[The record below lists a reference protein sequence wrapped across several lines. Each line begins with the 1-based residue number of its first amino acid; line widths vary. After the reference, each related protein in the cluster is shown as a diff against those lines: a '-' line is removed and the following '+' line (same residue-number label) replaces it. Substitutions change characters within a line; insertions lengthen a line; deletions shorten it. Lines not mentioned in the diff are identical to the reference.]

1 MLDRSTRIFVAG
13 HRGLAGSAIYRCLEK
28 SGFTNIVT
36 CPRSDLDL
44 TNQAAT
50 QKLFASEKPQAVVL
64 AAAKVGGILA
74 NYEFPADFIQ
84 ENLSIQNNVFEAAF
98 RNGVQ
103 HLLFLGSSCV
113 YPRDC
118 AQPMKE
124 EHLMSGPLELTNR
137 AYAVA
142 KIAGIEACWAHN
154 RQHGTRYIAAMPTN
168 LYGPGDNY
176 DLENSH
182 VLPALIRKLHEA
194 KESDALNISIW
205 GTGLAWREFLY
216 SDDLGEACLFLLN
229 LPKRQQDLFFNDR
242 RPPLINVGTGME
254 LQIRDLVL
262 KVANVVGYEGEVSWD
277 HSRPDGTP
285 RKLLDNSLIANLG
298 WKAAIDL
305 DQGIQ
310 MAYTDFLSRYES

>member
-1 MLDRSTRIFVAG
+1 M
-13 HRGLAGSAIYRCLEK
+13 
-28 SGFTNIVT
+28 T

-44 TNQAAT
+44 TDQTAT
-50 QKLFASEKPQAVVL
+50 RKYFACEKPQMVVL
-64 AAAKVGGILA
+64 AAARVGGIRA
-74 NYEFPADFIQ
+74 NQEFPAEFIQ
-84 ENLSIQNNVFEAAF
+84 ENLSIQTNVIEAAF
-98 RNGVQ
+98 HNNVQ
-103 HLLFLGSSCV
+103 NLVFLGSSCI

-118 AQPMKE
+118 PQPIKE
-124 EHLMSGPLELTNR
+124 EYLMSGQLELTNR

-142 KIAGIEACWAHN
+142 KIAGIETCWAHN

-229 LPKRQQDLFFNDR
+229 LPKRQKDLFFNDR

-277 HSRPDGTP
+277 LSRPDGTP

-310 MAYTDFLSRYES
+310 MAYTDFLSRFES

>member
-13 HRGLAGSAIYRCLEK
+13 HRGLAGSAIHRCLKK
-28 SGFTNIVT
+28 SEFSQILT
-36 CPRSDLDL
+36 RSHSELDL

-50 QKLFASEKPQAVVL
+50 QKFFASEKPQAVVL

-103 HLLFLGSSCV
+103 HLLFLGSSCI

-118 AQPMKE
+118 AQPIKE

-154 RQHGTRYIAAMPTN
+154 RQHGTRYIAAMPAN

-194 KESDALNISIW
+194 KESGALKISIW
-205 GTGLAWREFLY
+205 GAGLAWREFLY
-216 SDDLGEACLFLLN
+216 SDDLAHACLFLLN
-229 LPKRQQDLFFNDR
+229 LPARELDSFFNDR

-254 LQIRDLVL
+254 LQIRDLVIR
-262 KVANVVGYEGEVSWD
+262 VANIVGYEGEVSWD

-285 RKLLDNSLIANLG
+285 RKLLDNSLITNLG

-310 MAYTDFLSRYES
+310 LAYSDFLARFNT

>member
-13 HRGLAGSAIYRCLEK
+13 HRGLAGSAIHRCLKK
-28 SGFTNIVT
+28 SEFSQILT
-36 CPRSDLDL
+36 RSRSELDL

-50 QKLFASEKPQAVVL
+50 QKFFASEKPQAVVL

-103 HLLFLGSSCV
+103 HLLFLGSSCI

-118 AQPMKE
+118 AQPIKE

-194 KESDALNISIW
+194 KEGGSPEISIW

-216 SDDLGEACLFLLN
+216 SDDLGQACLFLLN
-229 LPKRQQDLFFNDR
+229 LPARELDSFFNDR
-242 RPPLINVGTGME
+242 RPPLINVGTGIE
-254 LQIRDLVL
+254 LQIRDLAL

-310 MAYTDFLSRYES
+310 LAYSDFLARFNT